1 MIIIGDIIMSDQDAK
16 TTRQISKETI
26 LKREFNGLKKELA
39 AIDDK
44 IASFEDLQEAREA
57 IVLRLPLVQ
66 QELMAEMG
74 LDIEF
79 DKGA

>member
-1 MIIIGDIIMSDQDAK
+1 MIIIGDIIMSDQDVK

-39 AIDDK
+39 TIDAK

-57 IVLRLPLVQ
+57 IVLRLRLVQ

>member
-1 MIIIGDIIMSDQDAK
+1 MIIIGDIIMSDQDVK

-39 AIDDK
+39 TIDAK

>member
-1 MIIIGDIIMSDQDAK
+1 MIIIGDIIMSDQDVK

-39 AIDDK
+39 TIDAK
-44 IASFEDLQEAREA
+44 IATFEDLQEAREA

>member
-1 MIIIGDIIMSDQDAK
+1 MSDQDVK

-39 AIDDK
+39 TIDAK

>member
-1 MIIIGDIIMSDQDAK
+1 MIIIGDIIMSDQDVK

-39 AIDDK
+39 TIDDK

-79 DKGA
+79 DKVA

>member
-1 MIIIGDIIMSDQDAK
+1 MIIIGDIIMSDQDVK

>member
-1 MIIIGDIIMSDQDAK
+1 MIIIGDIIMSDQDVK

-39 AIDDK
+39 TIDAK
-44 IASFEDLQEAREA
+44 IAYFEDLQEAREA

>member
-1 MIIIGDIIMSDQDAK
+1 MIIIGDIIMSDQDVK

-39 AIDDK
+39 TIDAK

-79 DKGA
+79 DKVA

>member
-26 LKREFNGLKKELA
+26 LKREFNGPKKELA

-44 IASFEDLQEAREA
+44 IASFEDLQEAPEA

-79 DKGA
+79 DKVA